1 MDMFFNFHICPT
13 CEYKIEPVTFKNF
26 NRYTYKEILC
36 ENCQTKIYIKYPLD
50 DKSHK
55 RFISFSNKL
64 MNINI
69 IKDNFKSD
77 EWSFLEKNFDFY
89 LNLSSGKMKP
99 QTTEQKNLISIIHG
113 SSKPILVHECIWFKY
128 ISLFSYVNYM
138 MFVSHLE
145 NEVKSLT
152 ERYDD
157 ILLKNQNLERDL
169 NNKNNNF
176 NHINKELEISKER
189 VSYLEKK
196 IESIDLENKLE
207 SEKIRNIN
215 DKKGNK

>member
-1 MDMFFNFHICPT
+1 
-13 CEYKIEPVTFKNF
+13 
-26 NRYTYKEILC
+26 
-36 ENCQTKIYIKYPLD
+36 
-50 DKSHK
+50 
-55 RFISFSNKL
+55 
-64 MNINI
+64 
-69 IKDNFKSD
+69 
-77 EWSFLEKNFDFY
+77 
-89 LNLSSGKMKP
+89 
-99 QTTEQKNLISIIHG
+99 
-113 SSKPILVHECIWFKY
+113 
-128 ISLFSYVNYM
+128 M